1 VNLLNSNRNPFLFTA
16 LKRNP
21 EHETNSNLAVFP
33 PQPLRAIPG
42 FPSAGKIKEP
52 AGKDPSVFILVCF
65 WSLNSEESIS
75 ELNYINANL
84 QNWQSAKPFRFM
96 AVSIDEGKTANRMRP
111 VYNMNGWTFDTYV
124 DLYGDLRR
132 SLHSNNLPQ
141 SYILYKNVKI
151 YEQSGWTEGSENY
164 LFHRLTAIKN

>member
-1 VNLLNSNRNPFLFTA
+1 MRRILIWLFFLHNLSAQSQDSLQQAR
-16 LKRNP
+16 LK
-21 EHETNSNLAVFP
+21 NL
-33 PQPLRAIPG
+33 Q
-42 FPSAGKIKEP
+42 GKILP
-52 AGKDPSVFILVCF
+52 FSSIARQDSLILVCF

-111 VYNMNGWTFDTYV
+111 VYNMNGWTFDAYV

-141 SYILYKNVKI
+141 SYILYSNRKI

-164 LFHRLTAIKN
+164 LFHRLTAVKN

>member
-1 VNLLNSNRNPFLFTA
+1 MRRILIWLFFLHNLSAQSQDSLQQAR
-16 LKRNP
+16 LK
-21 EHETNSNLAVFP
+21 NL
-33 PQPLRAIPG
+33 Q
-42 FPSAGKIKEP
+42 GKILP
-52 AGKDPSVFILVCF
+52 FSSIARQDSLILVCF